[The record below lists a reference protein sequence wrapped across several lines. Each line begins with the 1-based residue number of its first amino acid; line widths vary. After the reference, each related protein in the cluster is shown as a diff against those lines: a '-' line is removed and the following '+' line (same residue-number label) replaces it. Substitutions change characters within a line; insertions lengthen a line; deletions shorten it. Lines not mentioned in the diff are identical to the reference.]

1 MGFQVEASADAG
13 AAKADYKSQTVFF
26 GIVKAKA
33 KVGLHGGA
41 AAIGGKGGAYLNY
54 DDYEIGF
61 NIGGEIAALVGI
73 KGEVEVAISVKPVI
87 DDAVSLVDPIYEVFP
102 SSVIEGT
109 ILSGFSTVIVG

>member
-13 AAKADYKSQTVFF
+13 AAKTDYAGQSNFF
-26 GIVKAKA
+26 RIAKA

-73 KGEVEVAISVKPVI
+73 KGEVEVAISVKTVI
-87 DDAVSLVDPIYEVFP
+87 DGAVSLVDHIYEVFSP
-102 SSVIEGT
+102 FCNRRNYINRMFYS
-109 ILSGFSTVIVG
+109 